1 VDQPVSYHKTL
12 GFGKDYEVTIS
23 YEREIDYKE
32 SAFKEFLIDYFY
44 HEIILNFFPSYKRL
58 GRK

>member
-1 VDQPVSYHKTL
+1 MDQPVSYQKTL

-23 YEREIDYKE
+23 YYREIDYKE
-32 SAFKEFLIDYFY
+32 SAFREFLTDYFY